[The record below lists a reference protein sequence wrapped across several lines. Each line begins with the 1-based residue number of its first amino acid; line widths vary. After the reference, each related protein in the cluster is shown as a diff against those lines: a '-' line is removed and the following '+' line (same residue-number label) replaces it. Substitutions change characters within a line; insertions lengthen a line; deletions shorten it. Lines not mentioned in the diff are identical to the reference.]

1 MTTNIKY
8 ILLFDTTPHINDT
21 KDTVYFNN
29 TPINK
34 DTTIQDIDNSL
45 QVQYAITETINYR
58 SIDKDKPIYKIKAEI
73 SQISLDKIF
82 FHARFENGN
91 INYYYNNSSISS
103 INDIIILK
111 IENTENIIKI
121 QDGYRYDIYYNIIT
135 DSTINLNN
143 ENDKRKIL
151 NTLYF
156 IVICEQG
163 TNNIIQITKD
173 KINYDSNDL
182 KNITINYFKKN
193 NSQTGL
199 YIIER
204 IDDINSIKLLKSSKL
219 PILKIVVDSNGIY
232 SQLNDVLNLVK
243 NDGFSTI
250 YAKTQGGLRKRYL
263 NNSISS
269 PESFDNKSKS
279 ISYEVDKFFTETRE
293 LPFLIYIDDNPEI
306 FLTETE
312 RESDKTEIYYG
323 EYKLVDKDKDK
334 EIASSIPIIIP
345 FSDDISLPIENNNYL
360 IVKLPTNQN
369 GFSNNEL
376 LQKKLKKIIEQLQR
390 SNKNV
395 LFVTDFDCT
404 ITSVHLWGIYNNNL
418 KYVTKEKIDRF
429 YKIKHTDYKNS
440 FFFETNEVTPNGIE
454 NLNRIRNFFFDIYK
468 QYNPYAKDLIP
479 LVEPMIPNPS
489 PSQENSESEI
499 ELIRFVKDIIKL
511 KTFDDFTNIISINNN
526 EHNFIYQKPN
536 SKSPSIIFKG
546 FWNGVPCYFK
556 IFSSTHKGLL
566 YEQYLYNY
574 IKTRQTE
581 PLLQDNF
588 VKVLDLFKM
597 NKKEKDVFS
606 SYIKSKVSDIDRVL
620 GILNRTDNI
629 CFIVT
634 EDIGGKGYFDFIFNK
649 RQQLDINLLKET
661 IFEIIYS
668 IYLLNTHLKIVHNDL
683 HFDNILIKEESKPT
697 IKEYIIN
704 GKRYSKPRKY
714 KICIYDFDKSYM
726 ENVSNLTISKI
737 PYINKGLIENIE
749 KGKDTLGVG
758 KLFKLDLLDNVIK
771 NNLDLKSNLEKV
783 IKTIFTEQIYNTE
796 IEKMCYTDEK
806 ERNWSLYCTNSNC
819 STCITPNYGELLT
832 SESILGRIILNYGK
846 ELNIVQL
853 L

>member
-8 ILLFDTTPHINDT
+8 ILLFDEKTPQINDT

-34 DTTIQDIDNSL
+34 DTNIEEIDNSL
-45 QVQYAITETINYR
+45 QVQYAITETINYT

-73 SQISLDKIF
+73 SQKSLDKIF
-82 FHARFENGN
+82 FHATQVNNN
-91 INYYYNNSSISS
+91 ISYYYNSTSISS
-103 INDIIILK
+103 FNDITILK
-111 IENTENIIKI
+111 IENTDNIIKI

-151 NTLYF
+151 NTSYF

-232 SQLNDVLNLVK
+232 LQLKEVLDLVK
-243 NDGFSTI
+243 NDGFSSI
-250 YAKTQGGLRKRYL
+250 YAKTREGLRKRYL

-269 PESFDNKSKS
+269 PELFDNKSKS

-306 FLTETE
+306 FLTEKQ

-323 EYKLVDKDKDK
+323 EYNLVDK
-334 EIASSIPIIIP
+334 EIKQLSIPKIIP
-345 FSDDISLPIENNNYL
+345 FTDSISLPIENNNYL

-376 LQKKLKKIIEQLQR
+376 LQNKLKEIIQKLHK

-418 KYVTKEKIDRF
+418 KYVKKEKIDRF
-429 YKIKHTDYKNS
+429 FKIKQTDYKNS
-440 FFFETNEVTPNGIE
+440 FFFETNEVTSNGIE

-468 QYNPYAKDLIP
+468 EYNP
-479 LVEPMIPNPS
+479 
-489 PSQENSESEI
+489 
-499 ELIRFVKDIIKL
+499 
-511 KTFDDFTNIISINNN
+511 
-526 EHNFIYQKPN
+526 
-536 SKSPSIIFKG
+536 
-546 FWNGVPCYFK
+546 
-556 IFSSTHKGLL
+556 
-566 YEQYLYNY
+566 
-574 IKTRQTE
+574 
-581 PLLQDNF
+581 
-588 VKVLDLFKM
+588 
-597 NKKEKDVFS
+597 
-606 SYIKSKVSDIDRVL
+606 
-620 GILNRTDNI
+620 
-629 CFIVT
+629 
-634 EDIGGKGYFDFIFNK
+634 
-649 RQQLDINLLKET
+649 
-661 IFEIIYS
+661 
-668 IYLLNTHLKIVHNDL
+668 
-683 HFDNILIKEESKPT
+683 
-697 IKEYIIN
+697 
-704 GKRYSKPRKY
+704 
-714 KICIYDFDKSYM
+714 
-726 ENVSNLTISKI
+726 
-737 PYINKGLIENIE
+737 
-749 KGKDTLGVG
+749 
-758 KLFKLDLLDNVIK
+758 
-771 NNLDLKSNLEKV
+771 
-783 IKTIFTEQIYNTE
+783 
-796 IEKMCYTDEK
+796 
-806 ERNWSLYCTNSNC
+806 
-819 STCITPNYGELLT
+819 
-832 SESILGRIILNYGK
+832 
-846 ELNIVQL
+846 
-853 L
+853 